1 MFYSRKIPAKQ
12 YLAPLKSEQLTYAS
26 YRKGVHCSHWKISN
40 AGKKKWFLHLSSRAT
55 GAASTQQVKVSMY
68 HQNAASCSLL
78 LALYRCLSVYS
89 VNDEKPDIVF
99 KQFSMRKHHERE
111 RERESVRTFDRTHY
125 YKNDWSEWLTEDK
138 QS

>member
-1 MFYSRKIPAKQ
+1 MHHTERGFIAHIERF
-12 YLAPLKSEQLTYAS
+12 LTLE
-26 YRKGVHCSHWKISN
+26 KKMISTP
-40 AGKKKWFLHLSSRAT
+40 FSRAT

-99 KQFSMRKHHERE
+99 KQFSMR
-111 RERESVRTFDRTHY
+111 
-125 YKNDWSEWLTEDK
+125 
-138 QS
+138 